1 MTASP
6 APVASL
12 ASSTPSNPPT
22 LADLRSVAVAA
33 LKESYFG
40 LGAERVHEQHRAWA
54 ILCVWRDSTP
64 PSDEVGKAAQ
74 AAVQALWEATGEG
87 VRVQVSEVWAGGR
100 NSFRAWIPGYRFV
113 AFDADGETVLVAAV
127 AGFAAGVPVRFRA
140 SDVRFGG
147 KAYQTDARVRS

>member
-6 APVASL
+6 VPVASL
-12 ASSTPSNPPT
+12 APSTPADPPT
-22 LADLRSVAVAA
+22 LADLRSAAVAA
-33 LKESYFG
+33 LKESHFG
-40 LGAERVHEQHRAWA
+40 LGAERVHETHRAWA

-64 PSDEVGKAAQ
+64 PSDEIGRAAQ
-74 AAVQALWEATGEG
+74 ASVQALWEATGEG

-100 NSFRAWIPGYRFV
+100 NSFRAWLPGYRFV
-113 AFDADGETVLVAAV
+113 AFETSGETVLVAAA

-147 KAYQTDARVRS
+147 KAYQTDARGRS